1 MREET
6 VTTVRYNPTLGRE
19 VVVRLTYN
27 VSAGPRPD
35 ILRWFLVREEEL
47 KSQESQNL
55 ICGDTASQ
63 ASPDQEPEATSE
75 CRSEDPGGLLPQ
87 GKVQE

>member
-6 VTTVRYNPTLGRE
+6 VTTVRYNPTVGRE

-27 VSAGPRPD
+27 VSEGPRPD

-47 KSQESQNL
+47 KSQDSQNL
-55 ICGDTASQ
+55 TCGDTPSQ
-63 ASPDQEPEATSE
+63 ASLDRELGATQGH
-75 CRSEDPGGLLPQ
+75 RPEDPGGLLPQ
-87 GKVQE
+87 GNVQE